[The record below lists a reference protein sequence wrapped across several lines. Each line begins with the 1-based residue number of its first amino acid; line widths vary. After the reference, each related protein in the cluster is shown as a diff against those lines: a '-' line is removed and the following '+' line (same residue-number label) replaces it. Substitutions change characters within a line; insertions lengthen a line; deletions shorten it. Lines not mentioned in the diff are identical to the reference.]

1 MNISQK
7 KYTNKII
14 KDNIL
19 PNSIY
24 FLIVG
29 EKQTLKVW
37 CIGKCEVEDHKD
49 MNIYVDVGHTTFYYL
64 SIIVIGI
71 FVKFMKLHNKTG
83 KFYCVQITYLNI
95 RQEEERNCLTGT
107 IK

>member
-29 EKQTLKVW
+29 EKQMLKVW

-49 MNIYVDVGHTTFYYL
+49 MNICVDVGHTTFYYL
-64 SIIVIGI
+64 LSQYNSNWYICKIY
-71 FVKFMKLHNKTG
+71 KAAQKD
-83 KFYCVQITYLNI
+83 
-95 RQEEERNCLTGT
+95 R
-107 IK
+107 

>member
-1 MNISQK
+1 MAFNCQVDWYKTLQYRASKQHKSVNQKMNISQK

-29 EKQTLKVW
+29 EKQMLKVW

-49 MNIYVDVGHTTFYYL
+49 MNICVDVSHATFYYL
-64 SIIVIGI
+64 LS
-71 FVKFMKLHNKTG
+71 
-83 KFYCVQITYLNI
+83 
-95 RQEEERNCLTGT
+95 
-107 IK
+107 